1 MDNQNIIIYQFTS
14 LSLILKELESNLNFK
29 IIEATDRNSLDNS
42 IKNLKKYLIITK
54 KSIPNL
60 ENQLIIKKLP
70 IKIFDLVE
78 KINIKLL
85 KFYFKQNSQY
95 KIGNYI
101 IDLNSR
107 EISYNEFKFKLTEK
121 EVDTI
126 IYLSK
131 VDKPVNVEELQA
143 KVWGYNFEIE
153 THTVETHIYR
163 LRKKILNYF
172 KDSKFITSH
181 KNGYQ
186 IKLKK

>member
-1 MDNQNIIIYQFTS
+1 MDKQNLIIYQFTS
-14 LSLILKELESNLNFK
+14 LSLIFKELENDLNFK
-29 IIEATDRNSLDNS
+29 IIEVSNRNSLDSS

-54 KSIPNL
+54 NSIPNY
-60 ENQLIIKKLP
+60 ENQFIIKKLP

-78 KINIKLL
+78 KINIKFL
-85 KFYFKQNSQY
+85 KFYFKKNSQY
-95 KIGNYI
+95 KIGDYI

-107 EISYNEFKFKLTEK
+107 EICYNELKLKLTEK

-131 VDKPVNVEELQA
+131 VDKPVNVEELQG

-163 LRKKILNYF
+163 LRKKILNFF
-172 KDSKFITSH
+172 KDNNFITSH
-181 KNGYQ
+181 KNGYE